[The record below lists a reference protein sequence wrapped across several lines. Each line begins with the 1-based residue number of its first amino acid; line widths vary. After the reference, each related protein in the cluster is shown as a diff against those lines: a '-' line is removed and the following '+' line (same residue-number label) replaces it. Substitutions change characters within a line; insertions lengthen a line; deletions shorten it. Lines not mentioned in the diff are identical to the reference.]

1 MSQKSEAK
9 PAKSSR
15 RTGAEEAA
23 DFMERLE
30 HPMKAEIEEV
40 RRLVLDACPPLTE
53 HIKWNAPSFCWNG
66 EDRITFNLQGKG
78 FFRLIFHCG
87 AKKRAAVGDGPLL
100 EDPYGLLE
108 WASPDRA
115 ILSFSDMEDIRTKG
129 KQLGDL
135 VTRWMEAAGSLPPE

>member
-1 MSQKSEAK
+1 MSQNSEAK
-9 PAKSSR
+9 PAKSGR
-15 RTGAEEAA
+15 RTGAEEVAEFL
-23 DFMERLE
+23 DRLE
-30 HPMKAEIEEV
+30 HPRKAEIEEV
-40 RRLVLDACPPLTE
+40 RRLVLAAYPPLTE

-87 AKKRAAVGDGPLL
+87 AKKRTAAGEGSLI

-115 ILSFSDMEDIRTKG
+115 ILPFTDREDVRAKRD
-129 KQLGDL
+129 KLADL
-135 VTRWMEAAGSLPPE
+135 VTRWVEAAGSFPPE